1 MNGSAIQKL
10 RHKFILV
17 ATLSFFVVI
26 VLMGAATAF
35 ANYATMRSQASTVI
49 DIIIENGG
57 ILPEP
62 EDENT

>member
-49 DIIIENGG
+49 DIIIKND
-57 ILPEP
+57 I
-62 EDENT
+62 